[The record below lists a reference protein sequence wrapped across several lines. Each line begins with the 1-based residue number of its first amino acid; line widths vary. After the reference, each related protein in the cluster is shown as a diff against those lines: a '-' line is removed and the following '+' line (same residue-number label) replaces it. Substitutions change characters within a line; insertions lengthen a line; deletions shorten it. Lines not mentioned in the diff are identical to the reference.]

1 MDFTFTPSACVVD
14 SDNQVVTI
22 FNYSVPSRR
31 GVIHKVE
38 YGVGEGTTLAV
49 FYACNRSSLDRH
61 ISDELV
67 SGRDT
72 PFSNYPN

>member
-14 SDNQVVTI
+14 SDNRVVTI

-31 GVIHKVE
+31 GVTLKVTH
-38 YGVGEGTTLAV
+38 GVGEGTTLAG

-61 ISDELV
+61 ISEELV